1 MDEERSSE
9 ETAGGVSAEEAKIVE
24 QWQEE
29 IRNLP
34 VSEHLL
40 YMMHSL
46 SALAVGRLGMTADTA
61 VRRDLDEARLA
72 IEAFK
77 ALMEVDERV
86 RPEGE
91 TTIHRETLS
100 QLQLAYVKAVEAG
113 ASPAAGAAV
122 PTDAARS
129 ETPLDGEAPKQGE
142 SPE

>member
-1 MDEERSSE
+1 MDEERGSE
-9 ETAGGVSAEEAKIVE
+9 EVAGGVSAEEARIVE

-46 SALAVGRLGMTADTA
+46 SALAVGRLGLTADTA

-113 ASPAAGAAV
+113 AAPAASAA
-122 PTDAARS
+122 
-129 ETPLDGEAPKQGE
+129 
-142 SPE
+142 PE

>member
-1 MDEERSSE
+1 MD
-9 ETAGGVSAEEAKIVE
+9 EEAKIVQ

-46 SALAVGRLGMTADTA
+46 SALAVGRLGLTADTA
-61 VRRDLDEARLA
+61 SRRDLDEARLA

-77 ALMEVDERV
+77 ALMEVEEQV
-86 RPEGE
+86 RPQGE
-91 TTIHRETLS
+91 TSIHRETLS

-113 ASPAAGAAV
+113 EAPAADAAV
-122 PTDAARS
+122 PTDAARP
-129 ETPLDGEAPKQGE
+129 EAPPDGEAPNQGEAPKQGE
-142 SPE
+142 APE